1 MPKLTGQRLQLAE
14 AKKTAEWDEKMKLGN
29 QWRGLGAEELD
40 FLAKK
45 AHEKRAAEKKI
56 EDQEKQDVAEYREY
70 VVSFSL
76 PSALAGR
83 ADDVDDW
90 RGDNRIYRLVSP
102 PTQQQQLHPLRQR
115 NSRRKQGKRTSR
127 A

>member
-1 MPKLTGQRLQLAE
+1 MERHYTKYVLTHLNGHVPELKGQRLQLAE

-70 VVSFSL
+70 VVSFPFL
-76 PSALAGR
+76 PHWPAG
-83 ADDVDDW
+83 
-90 RGDNRIYRLVSP
+90 L
-102 PTQQQQLHPLRQR
+102 T
-115 NSRRKQGKRTSR
+115 T
-127 A
+127 